1 MAATGE
7 RSSWEASETSR
18 RWRAWACSS
27 RPSMRFMVRARRP
40 ISSSAGGACTR
51 RCRAAAEIASTS
63 ARIASTGARAR
74 PATTQVIAATN
85 ASSSGSPTASSPPTA
100 VVVSETASVDR
111 ATSTVRRP
119 SGVSA
124 PTATARNWPSA
135 STGAASGTV
144 TLADWPGRS
153 RASGARPWAPGLAAT
168 TRPPES
174 RTWISNSS
182 GSSTATGPGPAGSTA
197 SSSATSWPRSR
208 AAVRSSPVRLAR
220 STATRARA
228 PAAMASP
235 ATTAAA
241 TVVRTRTVPSRA
253 RPRGRSAAIG
263 HQPVAAA
270 ADRLDGGP
278 PERPVELVAQVAHVD
293 LDDVGVALE
302 LVVPDVLDDLPL
314 GHGLAPAAEQELQQ
328 GELAGG
334 QLDLGLAPPGPLGR
348 RVQAQVAGLEHGR
361 PLSGAAPQQGP
372 QPGHQHRV
380 RERLGQVVVGAA
392 VEGLDLVQLALL
404 GGQHQ
409 DRGPDAVAA
418 QGRAQPVAVDP
429 GQHDVQDDHV
439 VGVLAGHPQP
449 VGAVQGHVDREPLGG
464 QPVAE
469 PGGQPPLVLHHQ
481 HPHPRSFLAPET
493 ILAPRT

>member
-18 RWRAWACSS
+18 RWWAWACSS

-51 RCRAAAEIASTS
+51 RCRAAAEIASPS

-119 SGVSA
+119 RG
-124 PTATARNWPSA
+124 
-135 STGAASGTV
+135 
-144 TLADWPGRS
+144 
-153 RASGARPWAPGLAAT
+153 APGLAAT

-302 LVVPDVLDDLPL
+302 LVVPDVLEDLPL

-328 GELAGG
+328 GQLAGR
-334 QLDLGLAPPGPLGR
+334 QLDLGLAPPGPLGGG
-348 RVQAQVAGLEHGR
+348 VQAQVAGLEHGR
-361 PLSGAAPQQGP
+361 ALAGAAPQQRP
-372 QPGHQHRV
+372 QPRHQHGV
-380 RERLGQVVVGAA
+380 RERLGEVVVGAA
-392 VEGLDLVQLALL
+392 VERLDLVQLALL
-404 GGQHQ
+404 GRQHE

-418 QGRAQPVAVDP
+418 QGRAQPVAVDA

-439 VGVLAGHPQP
+439 VRVLAGHPQP
-449 VGAVQGHVDREPLGG
+449 VGAVEGHVDRDPLGG

-481 HPHPRSFLAPET
+481 HPHPRSFLMPET